1 MSIDLKTF
9 QSAFYNPNI
18 NQVEKVRPLKAM
30 NKIFGELNTVSRVSV
45 FNPNEITTEL
55 KNKMGKTLGR
65 ETFFLNPE
73 SRNAS
78 GSLISVETEYRQKG
92 HKFGEILRLS
102 SIIMMLEN
110 CIKNFEIYSRNT
122 AIFFH
127 ALYKF
132 EPNITQFKER
142 NEALES
148 VISNCRNNGP
158 RYDQIREEAE
168 ELLEEAHED
177 KSLEKQRELCVD
189 TNALLSRYI
198 NKVLETKGE
207 YLSHPFKT
215 GIFMKL
221 TDKSIKE
228 NKEFFNDLLEKHQID
243 YRI

>member
-55 KNKMGKTLGR
+55 KNKLGKVLGR
-65 ETFFLNPE
+65 ETFYLE
-73 SRNAS
+73 DSS
-78 GSLISVETEYRQKG
+78 KKSTGCLISVEPEYRKKG
-92 HKFGEILRLS
+92 YGLGEILRLS

-110 CIKNFEIYSRNT
+110 CVKNFEIYSKNS

-132 EPNITQFKER
+132 EPNISQFKER
-142 NEALES
+142 DEVLES
-148 VISNCRNNGP
+148 VITNCKNNGSK
-158 RYDQIREEAE
+158 YDQIREEAE
-168 ELLEEAHED
+168 ALLEEAHED
-177 KSLEKQRELCVD
+177 KTPERQRELCVH

-198 NKVLETKGE
+198 NKILETKNE